1 MNKRERR
8 SSDSLLKLK
17 DLSKTYRNIT
27 LDGFIPRHKQVR
39 ALVSVSGSFE
49 GGILGLVGPNGA
61 GKTTLIKIIAG
72 LLHQSS
78 GNLEVLGYDPWSE
91 STTMKVEMGF
101 LLEEP
106 QYPPLSGRKYLKY
119 ICEIRGFDGSSA
131 EKETESLLDR
141 VRLSAAQNRK
151 ISTYSAGMRRRLGLA
166 VALVGLPR
174 FVVLDEPT
182 KSLDPDGRRL
192 FMETV
197 NQYYKEHN
205 TSFLISSHI
214 LADLE
219 RICTNA
225 WIISKGEIIAAGPMA
240 EIAEIKRP
248 TRFLVEVDKPEVLY
262 DYLQMN
268 GSPKEV
274 TRDGHRLYVRGE
286 EKTLFDLISRGV
298 HHHGLTMQRF
308 QPAKGEL
315 ERIMF
320 GEDDGDD

>member
-1 MNKRERR
+1 MNKQESRR
-8 SSDSLLKLK
+8 YDSLLELK
-17 DLSKTYRNIT
+17 DLSKIYRNIT
-27 LDGFIPRHKQVR
+27 LDGFVPRQKQVR
-39 ALVSVSGSFE
+39 ALVSISGSFD

-91 STTMKVEMGF
+91 STRMKAEMGF

-131 EKETESLLDR
+131 EKETESLLNQ
-141 VRLSAAQNRK
+141 VGMSGAQNRK

-166 VALVGLPR
+166 VSLVGFPR

-219 RICTNA
+219 QICTNA
-225 WIISKGEIIAAGPMA
+225 WIISKGEIITAGTME
-240 EIAEIKRP
+240 EIGEIKRP

-262 DYLQMN
+262 NYLQEN
-268 GSPKEV
+268 GSLKEV
-274 TRDGHRLYVRGE
+274 TRDGHRLYIKGE
-286 EKTLFDLISRGV
+286 EKSLFDLVSRGV
-298 HHHGLTMQRF
+298 QYHGLTMQRF
-308 QPAKGEL
+308 EPVKGEL

-320 GEDDGDD
+320 GDDDDDD